1 MLSIQSW
8 DFMQLEGKAIHNF
21 VFLRLHSLLL
31 PVTITVTLEGT
42 QLPKQGYFVLWDV
55 LENPLSTRTRLTGEE
70 LIPGNPVHAQ
80 LTSICAT
87 DLSPIYTLLEL
98 NPVPPHSKPTDP
110 DKSMNP
116 CPHSWWWQSVNSKLL
131 EGKKFCP
138 RTEILQILNLN
149 AP

>member
-8 DFMQLEGKAIHNF
+8 DFMQLESDAIHNF

-42 QLPKQGYFVLWDV
+42 QLPKQGYCVLWDV
-55 LENPLSTRTRLTGEE
+55 LENPLSIRTCLTGEK

-87 DLSPIYTLLEL
+87 HLSPI
-98 NPVPPHSKPTDP
+98 
-110 DKSMNP
+110 
-116 CPHSWWWQSVNSKLL
+116 
-131 EGKKFCP
+131 
-138 RTEILQILNLN
+138 
-149 AP
+149 